1 MLIFVSVISLLFL
14 LIIRVSFSPCDA
26 ATSQNDSYINGILLH
41 GVTVNMVYH
50 SVVRIHR
57 DYQSE
62 KFLKFSF
69 PFVIYIIS
77 NIMYCCNNVIQMFTV
92 KRDQESIEV
101 S

>member
-50 SVVRIHR
+50 SAVRIHR